1 MSLVNFASLDF
12 DQIKESIKSYLRSN
26 STFTD
31 YDFEGSNLSVLID
44 VLAYNTYISSYNANM
59 LSNEVFLDGATL
71 RENVVS
77 LARNIGYL
85 PKSITAP
92 RAIISFYIDVSEF
105 ESNPV
110 SITLKQ
116 GIICTTSI
124 NFGDRSFVFSIPSD
138 ITVPVTNGFAL
149 FENIEIYE
157 GVYTIN
163 NFTVDSFNKNQKFI
177 LNNANIDTSTV
188 RVVVKED
195 KNSSISRVYKFVDN
209 ITTVKST
216 DNVFFLN
223 EIEDQRYEIIFGD
236 GTFGS
241 KLENSNYIISSY
253 IITSGELG
261 NGIEDFTFSGR
272 LFDNNGSPILT
283 ANPPAI
289 LVSQSSQGGSSIES
303 VSSIKKYAPRVYA
316 SQNRAVTA
324 TDYESLIPQIYP
336 ETESVSVFGGEE
348 LDPPKYGKVFIT
360 VKPKNGSYVPNNV
373 KDNLKIQLRNY
384 SVAGI
389 VPEFIDLKYL
399 YIEYDARV
407 YYNTNLV
414 QNSEDV
420 RSLITSNII
429 KYSKSSELNKYG
441 SRFKYSKF
449 LKLIDDSSDSITS
462 NITRVAMRRDMKI
475 QIGSFAEYEICF
487 GNEFHIKN
495 RTGYNI
501 KSSGFTVSGISGTV
515 YLADTPPTNE
525 SESIGNIFLF
535 RFDGQSKPVVIRK
548 SVGNIDYK
556 KGEIRINS
564 INIIDTV
571 KKSFGDNIVQFSAIP
586 KSNDIIGK
594 QDLYI
599 QLDVTTSSVN
609 MISDVISSGID
620 ISGSQYIVS
629 SSYLNG
635 DLVRQ

>member
-12 DQIKESIKSYLRSN
+12 DQVKESIKSYLRSN

-31 YDFEGSNLSVLID
+31 YDFEGSNLSILID

-92 RAIISFYIDVSEF
+92 RAVISFYIDVSEF

-116 GIICTTSI
+116 GIVCTTSI

-163 NFTVDSFNKNQKFI
+163 NFTVDSFNKNQKFV

-188 RVVVKED
+188 RVAVRED

-223 EIEDQRYEIIFGD
+223 EIEDQRYELIFGD

-241 KLENSNYIISSY
+241 KLENNNYIVSSY

-283 ANPPAI
+283 ATPPAI
-289 LVSQSSQGGSSIES
+289 LVSRSSQGGSSIES

-324 TDYESLIPQIYP
+324 TDYEALIPQIYP

-348 LDPPKYGKVFIT
+348 LSPPKYGKVFIT

-373 KDNLKIQLRNY
+373 KDNLKVQLKNY

-389 VPEFIDLKYL
+389 IPEFIDLKYL

-420 RSLITSNII
+420 RTLVTSNII

-449 LKLIDDSSDSITS
+449 LKLIDDSSDAITS

-495 RTGYNI
+495 RSGYNI

-515 YLADTPPTNE
+515 YLADTPPQNE
-525 SESIGNIFLF
+525 SDTIGNIFLF
-535 RFDGQSKPVVIRK
+535 RFDGQSKPVIIRK

-599 QLDVTTSSVN
+599 QLDVNSSSVN

-635 DLVRQ
+635 DLVRP